1 MSAVAVFFTILGVL
15 LLGAMSPGPS
25 FVLVSRIA
33 ITSPRLHGLAAALG
47 MGIGGTI
54 FACLA
59 VLGLTALLMQV
70 EWLYLLLK
78 LAGGAYLIYVGISI
92 WRGAAE
98 PLTLAKTGAHM
109 SLTRSFSFALV
120 TQLSNPKTAIV
131 YGSLFAALLPANPP
145 LWLLLALPPMV
156 FIIEAGWYSFVATMF
171 STPRARATYA
181 GFKAWID
188 RGAGAVMG
196 ALGAKLMFEAVKSH
210 RI

>member
-1 MSAVAVFFTILGVL
+1 MSAIAVFFSILGVL

-33 ITSPRLHGLAAALG
+33 ITSPRLHGIAAALG

-54 FACLA
+54 FSCLA

-70 EWLYLLLK
+70 EWLYLILK
-78 LAGGAYLIYVGISI
+78 VAGGAYLVYVAIRI
-92 WRGAAE
+92 WNSASE
-98 PLTLAKTGAHM
+98 PLALQGTGARM
-109 SLTRSFSFALV
+109 SVARSFSFALM

-131 YGSLFAALLPANPP
+131 YASLFAALLPANAP

-156 FIIEAGWYSFVATMF
+156 FLIETGWYMFFATMF
-171 STPRARATYA
+171 STARARATYA

-196 ALGAKLMFEAVKSH
+196 ALGLKLIVEAFKAH
-210 RI
+210 RV